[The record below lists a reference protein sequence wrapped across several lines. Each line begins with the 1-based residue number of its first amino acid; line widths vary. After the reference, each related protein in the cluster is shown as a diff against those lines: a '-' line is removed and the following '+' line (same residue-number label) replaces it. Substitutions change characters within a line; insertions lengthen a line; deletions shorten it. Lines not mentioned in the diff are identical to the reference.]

1 MITVDNLAFSYPGQR
16 HFLRREH
23 QPVFTGT
30 DFYLGRGHIC
40 GLLGPNGSGKT
51 TLLKLMAG
59 LLFPQVGDI
68 RITDFTPAQRSPAFL
83 RDIVYLPEEFHV
95 PALSPDQYAWRQ
107 GIFYP
112 RFDAALFSRLLGGF
126 NISGN
131 RSMEALSHGQRK
143 KAMMSFALATR
154 ASVILL
160 DEPSNGMDI
169 PGKSQFRE
177 ALLSGFDEQSTVIIS
192 THQVHDLDGLI
203 DTVSILTEGRV
214 LLTETLE
221 RISEQLVF
229 EQGSVAPESALF
241 SDQSI
246 GGRSAWVRRNV
257 DNSHS
262 HIDLSLLFGLVT
274 SHPQLV
280 RELFPE
286 EART

>member
-16 HFLRREH
+16 RFLWREQ

-30 DFYLGRGHIC
+30 DFTLGKGHIC

-59 LLFPQVGDI
+59 LLFPQAGDI
-68 RITDFTPAQRSPAFL
+68 RIADFIPGRRSPAFL

-95 PALSPDQYAWRQ
+95 PALSPDQHAWRQ
-107 GIFYP
+107 GVFYP
-112 RFDAALFSRLLGGF
+112 RFDATLHKRLLEGF
-126 NISGN
+126 SIPAD
-131 RSMEALSHGQRK
+131 RAMTALSHGQRK

-154 ASVILL
+154 ASLILL

-169 PGKSQFRE
+169 PGKSQLRE
-177 ALLSGFDEQSTVIIS
+177 ALLTGFDEQSTIIIS

-203 DTVSILTEGRV
+203 DSVSILSEGQV

-221 RISEQLVF
+221 RINERLVF
-229 EQGSVAPESALF
+229 EQGPSVPQSALF
-241 SDQSI
+241 SEQSI
-246 GGRSAWVRRNV
+246 GGRSAWVSRND
-257 DNSHS
+257 DNTHS

-274 SHPQLV
+274 THPRLA
-280 RELFPE
+280 RDLFPE
-286 EART
+286 EA

>member
-1 MITVDNLAFSYPGQR
+1 MITVDNLAFAYPGQKR
-16 HFLRREH
+16 FLGREQ

-30 DFYLGRGHIC
+30 DFTLGRGHIC

-59 LLFPQVGDI
+59 LLFPQAGDI
-68 RITDFTPAQRSPAFL
+68 RISDYIPAQRSPAFL
-83 RDIVYLPEEFHV
+83 CDIVYLPEEFHV

-107 GIFYP
+107 GVFYP
-112 RFDAALFSRLLGGF
+112 RFDASLFSRLLGGF
-126 NISGN
+126 NIPGD
-131 RSMEALSHGQRK
+131 RSMTALSHGQRK

-154 ASVILL
+154 ASLILL

-221 RISEQLVF
+221 RINEQLVF
-229 EQGSVAPESALF
+229 EQGSSAPESALF
-241 SDQSI
+241 SEQSI
-246 GGRSAWVRRNV
+246 GGRCAWVSRN
-257 DNSHS
+257 DDSTHS
-262 HIDLSLLFGLVT
+262 HVDLSLLFGLVT
-274 SHPQLV
+274 HHPQLV

-286 EART
+286 EA